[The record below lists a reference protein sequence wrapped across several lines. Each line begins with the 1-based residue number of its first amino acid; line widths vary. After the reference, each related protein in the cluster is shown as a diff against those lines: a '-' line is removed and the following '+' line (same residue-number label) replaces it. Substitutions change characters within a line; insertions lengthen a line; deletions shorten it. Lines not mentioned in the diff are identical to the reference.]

1 MGAFG
6 HDSRYFPARVCFVYG
21 AYRALGHRGCGGAG
35 RDMPEAENVSLRG
48 LEGTRKSPLQQWGE
62 GGCKGLSENESYSR
76 YSSTMRSTL
85 PHLPK
90 AP

>member
-1 MGAFG
+1 
-6 HDSRYFPARVCFVYG
+6 
-21 AYRALGHRGCGGAG
+21 
-35 RDMPEAENVSLRG
+35 MPEAESVSLRG
-48 LEGTRKSPLQQWGE
+48 PEGARKSPLQQWGE

>member
-1 MGAFG
+1 MIAGISAPACVLFTGRNGRSATGA
-6 HDSRYFPARVCFVYG
+6 A
-21 AYRALGHRGCGGAG
+21 GAG
-35 RDMPEAENVSLRG
+35 RGMPEAENVSLSG
-48 LEGTRKSPLQQWGE
+48 PEETRKSPLQQWGE
-62 GGCKGLSENESYSR
+62 GGCKGLSENESYPR